1 MPAPVRVR
9 TTDGD
14 GDGRS
19 LLIQTGWWKRGN
31 FRRRQREV
39 TLSNFREIN
48 DDDGH
53 SRVCTDV
60 HRVLRRL
67 RSSHTAAAASVRGA
81 GPSSFFGD
89 PFRTFRPTGTEI
101 FGIVPLFFSSDGA
114 CVLCAVEQRCFV
126 APAERK
132 RVPDRPSPS
141 SPPDCLL
148 IRRQLKNLF
157 NHTIQAK

>member
-53 SRVCTDV
+53 NRVCADV

-67 RSSHTAAAASVRGA
+67 RSSHTAAAASARGA
-81 GPSSFFGD
+81 GPSSFFRD

-101 FGIVPLFFSSDGA
+101 FGIVPLFFLFGQGVCVVCSRTTLLCGPRRKEKGSGPTLTIVTSGMSSDQT
-114 CVLCAVEQRCFV
+114 L
-126 APAERK
+126 
-132 RVPDRPSPS
+132 
-141 SPPDCLL
+141 
-148 IRRQLKNLF
+148 
-157 NHTIQAK
+157 T